1 MSEKKYSKDHE
12 WLEFE
17 GDVATIGITNH
28 AQESL
33 GDIVFIDLPE
43 IGKKTSSGD
52 EVSVIESVK
61 AASDIYSPLDG
72 EIIEV
77 NEMLSQDA
85 TLINK
90 NAEDEGWIFK
100 LKISDLRI
108 TTYRDSIES
117 PEFYIKYSE
126 KQAYSDFKN
135 GKKRI
140 LANDEFHSKESSERR
155 KKLSKQYGFE
165 YDYIFDSQT
174 TIYKY
179 RIMTRYNEIMKK
191 LIGIKNV
198 W

>member
-43 IGKKTSSGD
+43 IGKKILSGD

-77 NEMLSQDA
+77 NEMLTQDA

-90 NAEDEGWIFK
+90 NAEDEGWIFR
-100 LKISDLRI
+100 LKISDQSQI
-108 TTYRDSIES
+108 
-117 PEFYIKYSE
+117 
-126 KQAYSDFKN
+126 
-135 GKKRI
+135 
-140 LANDEFHSKESSERR
+140 
-155 KKLSKQYGFE
+155 KKLMSFS
-165 YDYIFDSQT
+165 DYEEFL
-174 TIYKY
+174 
-179 RIMTRYNEIMKK
+179 KK
-191 LIGIKNV
+191 D
-198 W
+198 